1 MAMGVRVE
9 AHKYTPIGPSIARR
23 LLVLIQPL
31 ALEVSPSFNVACNT
45 ERYLSV
51 KSKFTQR
58 DN

>member
-31 ALEVSPSFNVACNT
+31 SSRGPSFNVACNT